1 MNSRQGVHRICD
13 LDIEKY
19 SCITPDIPVREVIIT
34 DERIAHI
41 RSHHPG
47 HFEAVAPFLRA
58 ASEEPDY
65 ILEDAPNTGLILKA
79 FQADGTSAP
88 HRYGFSRIQKFY
100 HFCMENQ

>member
-19 SCITPDIPVREVIIT
+19 SCITSDIPVREVIIT

-58 ASEEPDY
+58 ALEEPDY

-79 FQADGTSAP
+79 FQADGLRVQIGRASC
-88 HRYGFSRIQKFY
+88 RERV
-100 HFCMENQ
+100 